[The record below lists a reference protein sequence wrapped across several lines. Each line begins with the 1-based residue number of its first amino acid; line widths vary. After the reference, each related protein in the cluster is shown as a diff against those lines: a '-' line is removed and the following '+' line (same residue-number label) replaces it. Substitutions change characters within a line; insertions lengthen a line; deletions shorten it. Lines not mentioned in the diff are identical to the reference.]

1 MKVTTQQGFKEEDR
15 LGGVDPYS
23 ASKSSMEIITRA
35 YFKSF
40 EKKKNKIGIST
51 GRAGNVIGGGDW
63 SQNRIIP
70 DSIKS
75 IFNEKTVLIRNPNF
89 NRPWQHVLEPI
100 KGI

>member
-1 MKVTTQQGFKEEDR
+1 
-15 LGGVDPYS
+15 
-23 ASKSSMEIITRA
+23 MEIIIGLILEFLRR
-35 YFKSF
+35 
-40 EKKKNKIGIST
+40 KNKIGIST

-75 IFNEKTVLIRNPNF
+75 IFNETVLIRNPNF

-100 KGI
+100 KEYLILAMKQFKKPDKYSGAWNSELNQIQ